1 MDHNKN
7 VRSSFIY
14 NSNKAQI
21 KYMLQ
26 SLFASLNMQKDFR
39 RHTNSFST
47 TALKMCNCGLKVKLK
62 IFIILHPH
70 AHDVTGRLGRLGGDE
85 LYAAN
90 TPGWGNIWTRP
101 PAPASHISIVSGIII
116 KFQITSY
123 QARCQEVKSL
133 PLNVG
138 TETRGVSY

>member
-1 MDHNKN
+1 MLMMWQADWADWAGM
-7 VRSSFIY
+7 SF
-14 NSNKAQI
+14 
-21 KYMLQ
+21 
-26 SLFASLNMQKDFR
+26 
-39 RHTNSFST
+39 T
-47 TALKMCNCGLKVKLK
+47 
-62 IFIILHPH
+62 P
-70 AHDVTGRLGRLGGDE
+70 
-85 LYAAN
+85 AN
-90 TPGWGNIWTRP
+90 TPGGGNIWTRP